1 MVNLQTLKK
10 LTAGVILLALAF
22 SSSIAGV
29 KPDTKTTKGI
39 KKQSAFSD
47 FNYLDI
53 NNILIYFENTGN
65 IQDPSG
71 NWSIEYPKGSGKH
84 PIFAAGFT
92 FSGYIDGD
100 LSTAWMASASR
111 IEEWQPG
118 NIVNGV
124 PADPNSPRFKVYKY
138 TRGDSPSANAD
149 INAWPADLGAP
160 FITKDGVEYPNG
172 NTETKTYDPANGD
185 LPLLRGDQ
193 MLWYV
198 INDGIIPAN
207 RLRGSKPFGLE
218 AQVTAFSFA
227 VQNELGNAAYVI
239 YKFINKGTLP
249 IDRAIFS
256 VWSDPDL
263 GDSEDDLVG
272 VDTTRI
278 DRRGLPNNLTGI
290 PRSLAYCYNASNND
304 ATYGAAPP
312 ASGYDFFLGPQIE
325 TGVPTDTAFVLGK
338 PKVGFKELVMDS
350 FVKYVRGDPT
360 LPDPG
365 TIDEARYYQEGYKFN
380 GAPFNP
386 VTEGAGGT
394 VNDNPRI
401 VHPGYPELGSGWRDV
416 NGGDKRMM
424 INTKQFTIAPG
435 DTQIVVVGYMV
446 GQGSDNF
453 NSVAKLRVVDDFAQ
467 KVFNA
472 NFKVAGPPPAPKEG
486 LIRTDNQGGLN
497 LTFKSKESFTNIQT
511 DDLNNRKIFKGYN
524 IYQYLTNST
533 ADVIDGVANKKLLA
547 SISRN
552 DGYDMIYKKSADGL
566 TQNLVYETKATFEN
580 DSDYGNNDSY
590 FTYNFPVDAFTNFP
604 FIDGE
609 NYYFGV
615 SSFNVEVNYMDTLLN
630 KDGVIVGYS
639 GPDPISESISAFIP
653 ITYRSQT
660 REPYVIGASQ
670 NANSY
675 DGKYVKKT
683 QGSGDGPVVVDVVNQ
698 DALIDGAAYKV
709 EFFYPNSTDL
719 AYRIRNKAST
729 TAPATLD
736 TLLQYSTSMINP
748 VIDGLSIRVGE
759 ATASVT
765 KVDNSNATW
774 VGKSAIRTK
783 NGADHTT
790 LSSKSVAG
798 GFIKDDP
805 LTAELDRQVLSPAKS
820 SMVRQIEIEFNKSA
834 PSKAYR
840 YVAGTR
846 PPPIAFA
853 RPYMPRDVFRKFS
866 SATDSIAWG
875 GFLAQ
880 TSSPTA
886 ADVPLSGRIRPS
898 RKPGVGVVD
907 LPIIAWDKS
916 YGQNRRLK
924 VALVETFVSTTHAN
938 TYLNGRWDGNAIARE
953 TILISGEDYDPTLV
967 DVKDSTLLDPYMVTL
982 VQKGEFPNPWIVAW
996 EPVGDT
1002 LSMVD
1007 GQKVVLETSAWTS
1020 GDEFE
1025 ISGFTSA
1032 EKYYSQNRGNA
1043 FDKLTIY
1050 PNPYMGDNPQEISAN
1065 SRFVTLL
1072 GMPKVATV
1080 RIYNLAGELV
1090 RKIEKAD
1097 DFAMLRWDLKN
1108 TTGLNVASGVYLI
1121 NIDAPGVG
1129 NKTLK
1134 FALVQRQ
1141 ERIEIF

>member
-1 MVNLQTLKK
+1 MKK
-10 LTAGVILLALAF
+10 LTAGLLLLALAI
-22 SSSIAGV
+22 SSSVAGV

-39 KKQSAFSD
+39 KKQSAFVD

-124 PADPNSPRFKVYKY
+124 PADPNNPRFKVYKY
-138 TRGDSPSANAD
+138 TRGDSPSANTD
-149 INAWPADLGAP
+149 IINWPADMGAP
-160 FITKDGVEYPNG
+160 FVTKDGVEYPNG
-172 NTETKTYDPANGD
+172 NTPTKTYDPANGD

-207 RLRGSKPFGLE
+207 RLRGSKQFGLE
-218 AQVTAFSFA
+218 AQVNAFSFA
-227 VQNELGNAAYVI
+227 VQNELGNVAYVI
-239 YKFINKGTLP
+239 YKFINKGSFP
-249 IDRAIFS
+249 IERAIFS

-278 DRRGLPNNLTGI
+278 DRKGLPNNLTGI

-325 TGVPTDTAFVLGK
+325 TGVSTDTAFVLGR

-386 VTEGAGGT
+386 LSEGAGGT
-394 VNDNPRI
+394 ATDNPRI
-401 VHPGYPELGSGWRDV
+401 VHPGYPELGTGWRDV

-486 LIRTDNQGGLN
+486 LIRTDDKGGLN
-497 LTFKSKESFTNIQT
+497 ITFKSKESFTDVQK
-511 DDLNNRKIFKGYN
+511 DDLNNKKLFKGYN

-533 ADVIDGVANKKLLA
+533 ADEIDGVANKKLLA
-547 SISRN
+547 SISRA
-552 DGYDMIYKKSADGL
+552 DGYNMVYKKSADGL
-566 TQNLVYETKATFEN
+566 TQNLVYETKTTFDN
-580 DSDYGNNDSY
+580 DSDYSNDESY
-590 FTYNFPVDAFTNFP
+590 FTYNVPVDAFTNFP

-609 NYYFGV
+609 DYFFGV
-615 SSFNVEVNYMDTLLN
+615 SSFNIEVNYMDTLLN
-630 KDGVIVGYS
+630 KDGLVIGYS
-639 GPDPISESISAFIP
+639 GPDPISESIASFIP
-653 ITYRSQT
+653 ITYRST
-660 REPYVIGASQ
+660 VREPYIIGASQ
-670 NANSY
+670 SAASY
-675 DGKYVKKT
+675 GGKYVKKT

-698 DALIDGAAYKV
+698 NAVVDGAAYEV
-709 EFFYPNSTDL
+709 EFFYPNKTDL
-719 AYRIRNKAST
+719 AYRIKRKADT
-729 TAPATLD
+729 VAPANLD
-736 TLLQYSTSMINP
+736 TLLQYSTNLINP

-765 KVDNSNATW
+765 QVDNSGATW

-790 LSSKSVAG
+790 LSSKNVSG

-805 LTAELDRQVLSPAKS
+805 LTAGLDKQVLSPAKS
-820 SMVRQIEIEFNKSA
+820 SMVREIEIEFNKAA

-840 YVAGTR
+840 YISGVR
-846 PPPIAFA
+846 PPVGSFA
-853 RPYMPRDVFRKFS
+853 RPYMPKHVASNFS
-866 SATDSIAWG
+866 TTTDSIVWG
-875 GFLAQ
+875 GYLAQ
-880 TSSPTA
+880 NTTDLPSA
-886 ADVPLSGRIRPS
+886 GRIRAT
-898 RKPGVGVVD
+898 RKPGVGVID

-924 VALVETFVSTTHAN
+924 VALVESFIPVPGNPATSNLHV
-938 TYLNGRWDGNAIARE
+938 NGRWNGTASARE
-953 TILISGEDYDPTLV
+953 TILISGEDYDPNLI
-967 DVKDSTLLDPYMVTL
+967 DVKDSTLLDPYMFTL
-982 VQKGEFPNPWIVAW
+982 VQKGEFKNPWILAW

-1002 LSMVD
+1002 LQMVD
-1007 GQKVVLETSAWTS
+1007 GQKITLKTSAWTS

-1032 EKYYSQNRGNA
+1032 DKYYAENRGNA

-1090 RKIEKAD
+1090 RKIEKD
-1097 DFAMLRWDLKN
+1097 DPFAMLRWDLKN